1 MQYKYLEKYVNMKL
15 LLGRSINMK
24 HEWKKEEKE
33 LYLPIKKP
41 HLITIPK
48 FNFILIEGKGDP
60 NTSQEFSAAIGA
72 LYSAS
77 YTIKMLPKKGIIPQG
92 YEDYVVYPL
101 EGLWDLPEN
110 TKEFDKLDKSQFIY
124 KIMIRQPEFVTEEL
138 FNDVLKTLKAKSD
151 DEMVNKLKFVSL
163 EDGLCVQM
171 LHIGPFDDEAKSF
184 LLMDEYANENGYKRI
199 GKNHREIYISD
210 FRRAKQENLKTVL
223 RYWVE

>member
-1 MQYKYLEKYVNMKL
+1 
-15 LLGRSINMK
+15 MK

-41 HLITIPK
+41 HLITVPK
-48 FNFILIEGKGDP
+48 FNFVLIEGKGDP
-60 NTSQEFSAAIGA
+60 NTNQEFSDAIGA

-101 EGLWDLPEN
+101 EGIWDLPEN

-138 FNDVLKTLKAKSD
+138 FNDAVNTLKTKSN
-151 DEMVNKLKFVSL
+151 DEMLNKLKFVSI

-171 LHIGPFDDEAKSF
+171 LHIGPFDEESKSF
-184 LLMDEYANENGYKRI
+184 ALMDEYTNDNGYKRI

-223 RYWVE
+223 RYRVEKI